1 MTCELGGENT
11 EGNEMGT
18 TGRDNEGNA
27 EGRRKT

>member
-1 MTCELGGENT
+1 MTCELVGENT

-18 TGRDNEGNA
+18 TGRDNKGNA